1 MVKNN
6 PYFND
11 NIIEIEHLK
20 IITDNNIVN
29 KGNIMYN
36 LTENIKMRCYLWI
49 LCPLKML

>member
-29 KGNIMYN
+29 KGNMMYN
-36 LTENIKMRCYLWI
+36 LTENIKMRC
-49 LCPLKML
+49 